1 MTLLL
6 IKTMKTNPFLQ
17 MTNSKRSAFSLV
29 RSHAGMSLVEIMIVL
44 GIIGT
49 ILGLIGNSIVGAND
63 KAKAKEARMTM
74 SALMNGLS
82 TYESDCGKFPEALD
96 ELIKSSADCQT
107 WEPIKVKL
115 KNGKI
120 LDPWNNEFIYTKT
133 DNGDFTLKSY
143 GKDGKEGGTGV
154 NSDISIGEDTGEAK
168 N

>member
-1 MTLLL
+1 MQQQNTLNTQNKKYLL
-6 IKTMKTNPFLQ
+6 
-17 MTNSKRSAFSLV
+17 NSS
-29 RSHAGMSLVEIMIVL
+29 GMSLVEIMIVL

-74 SALMNGLS
+74 SQIMNGLS

-96 ELIKSSADCQT
+96 ELIKPSSSCQT
-107 WEPIKVKL
+107 WEPIKLKL
-115 KNGKI
+115 KSGKI
-120 LDPWNNEFIYTKT
+120 LDPWSNEFIYSQVEG
-133 DNGDFTLKSY
+133 GDFSLKSY

-154 NSDISIGEDTGEAK
+154 DADIVEGATETA